1 MINREEPCC
10 AVMLFFLKMKAVS
23 HNKWYSFL
31 LPTSACMLSRNAT
44 TVKLVLL
51 LSLQCPWQSA
61 WWISKRVL
69 LLYRLGASFFIIRTD
84 YSALLFTIPCIQNWS
99 FNVTILKQY
108 IKKEKKKKRKIKEG
122 WIHGHLN
129 LLILSSLDGTAVV
142 WAWKTWGD
150 AEFSVSSSMKQQIS

>member
-1 MINREEPCC
+1 
-10 AVMLFFLKMKAVS
+10 MLFFLKMKAVS

-108 IKKEKKKKRKIKEG
+108 IKKEKKKKKENKGGMDSRSFKLVDFELSG
-122 WIHGHLN
+122 WDCSYMSLENLGGCWVFCVFFNEAAN
-129 LLILSSLDGTAVV
+129 LLAQILC
-142 WAWKTWGD
+142 
-150 AEFSVSSSMKQQIS
+150 I